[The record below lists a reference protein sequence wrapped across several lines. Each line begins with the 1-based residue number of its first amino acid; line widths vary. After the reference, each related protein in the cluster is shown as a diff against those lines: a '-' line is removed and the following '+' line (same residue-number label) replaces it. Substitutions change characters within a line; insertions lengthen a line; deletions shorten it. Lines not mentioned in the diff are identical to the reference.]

1 MLLVIRG
8 ARLFDGLA
16 ARPGRP
22 SVFVEDGRIMDV
34 DLTGAEPPTHATVV
48 DLGDVTLLPG
58 LVDAHVHLCFDP
70 ATDPVQQMLNGDD
83 ATVLDRMRRN
93 ARRALRA
100 GITTVRDLGDRDY
113 LALSL
118 RDCDPAGPEPLPGS
132 SPPDRQSP
140 RPEGTAAGSLAG
152 RPTGSR
158 ASPARSPS
166 GPNSGSTS

>member
-1 MLLVIRG
+1 MSISVAASGLDEAAADAADGAGMLGDGGVTDIFAGAGIASRGRRRGG
-8 ARLFDGLA
+8 ARRG
-16 ARPGRP
+16 
-22 SVFVEDGRIMDV
+22 
-34 DLTGAEPPTHATVV
+34 VV
-48 DLGDVTLLPG
+48 V
-58 LVDAHVHLCFDP
+58 ANHP

-118 RDCDPAGPEPLPGS
+118 RDCDPAVRSHCPRS

-140 RPEGTAAGSLAG
+140 RPEGTAGSLAG